1 MVRRAGRHT
10 VTTGGGRSVWEGVLG
25 QVVVVNRGTPP
36 RSSPRIPS
44 SHRHR
49 HRPGGTV
56 LCIELEQSERRES
69 RLRDE
74 ARSLQEQV
82 LHLKAERG
90 VLADQLAASKSTA
103 GRNQDA
109 AAKVLGSLKVTPPPV
124 LRR

>member
-1 MVRRAGRHT
+1 M
-10 VTTGGGRSVWEGVLG
+10 
-25 QVVVVNRGTPP
+25 
-36 RSSPRIPS
+36 
-44 SHRHR
+44 
-49 HRPGGTV
+49 

-109 AAKVLGSLKVTPPPV
+109 AAKVLGSLKVTASLALFNRAFCECVILYVGSQWFVLPCFGYLPLPPSNT
-124 LRR
+124 LM